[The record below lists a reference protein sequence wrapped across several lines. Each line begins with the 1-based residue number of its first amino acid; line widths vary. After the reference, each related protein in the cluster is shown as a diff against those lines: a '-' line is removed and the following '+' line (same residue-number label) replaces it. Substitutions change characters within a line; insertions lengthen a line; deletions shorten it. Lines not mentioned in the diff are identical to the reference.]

1 MVACCRVPALMW
13 VPSGDS
19 GRERARL
26 PQSAAPPRSCR
37 QLRACPPAAAAS
49 CTRGMLLYE
58 LGETRPARTK
68 CSQKNHV
75 AVFVGGCFFL
85 PSQTPW
91 LDKQNTR
98 PMMRLLLCCLVAF
111 GDAQLRPRRVG
122 VSPMGEETGAAEAGG
137 AEPDMANLMKNM
149 MGGGA
154 ARSKCSQ
161 QLMPPP
167 TAPEAHA
174 LAHGCLW
181 AR

>member
-1 MVACCRVPALMW
+1 MPQRP
-13 VPSGDS
+13 
-19 GRERARL
+19 ERGAASQL
-26 PQSAAPPRSCR
+26 SAAEGPASRSRLIRTGHVLLVWANCGVRLEVFAKPRVVLEGWLLLPP
-37 QLRACPPAAAAS
+37 
-49 CTRGMLLYE
+49 
-58 LGETRPARTK
+58 
-68 CSQKNHV
+68 
-75 AVFVGGCFFL
+75 
-85 PSQTPW
+85 QTPCSTN
-91 LDKQNTR
+91 KTQEHAA
-98 PMMRLLLCCLVAF
+98 MRLLLCGCLVAF

-161 QLMPPP
+161 QPTWPP
-167 TAPEAHA
+167 TAPEAHP

>member
-1 MVACCRVPALMW
+1 
-13 VPSGDS
+13 
-19 GRERARL
+19 
-26 PQSAAPPRSCR
+26 
-37 QLRACPPAAAAS
+37 
-49 CTRGMLLYE
+49 ML
-58 LGETRPARTK
+58 
-68 CSQKNHV
+68 
-75 AVFVGGCFFL
+75 
-85 PSQTPW
+85 
-91 LDKQNTR
+91 
-98 PMMRLLLCCLVAF
+98 RLLLCCLVAF

-122 VSPMGEETGAAEAGG
+122 VSPLGEETGAAEAGG

-154 ARSKCSQ
+154 AWSKCSQ

>member
-1 MVACCRVPALMW
+1 MPQRP
-13 VPSGDS
+13 
-19 GRERARL
+19 ERGAASQL
-26 PQSAAPPRSCR
+26 SAAE
-37 QLRACPPAAAAS
+37 
-49 CTRGMLLYE
+49 G
-58 LGETRPARTK
+58 PARRSRLIRTG
-68 CSQKNHV
+68 HV
-75 AVFVGGCFFL
+75 LLVWANCGVRLEVSIYLSIYLEVFAKPRVVLEGWLLL
-85 PSQTPW
+85 PPQTPCSTN
-91 LDKQNTR
+91 KTQEHAA
-98 PMMRLLLCCLVAF
+98 MRLLLCGCLVAF

-161 QLMPPP
+161 QPTWPP
-167 TAPEAHA
+167 TAPEAHP